1 MAPNRFH
8 RKGPRSKRKAVF
20 SFSSRFRNRSNLAFT
35 HVATCH
41 QTILAINPKP
51 FCLHI
56 SYSSFI
62 KTSTESTL
70 QLLSPETSKSQIL
83 SSMATSAAVARN
95 LLRNSKSLPQILRG
109 QILGREYGFEAGGS
123 LLLPPL

>member
-8 RKGPRSKRKAVF
+8 RKGPRSKRKAFF
-20 SFSSRFRNRSNLAFT
+20 SFSSRFQNRSNLAFT

-41 QTILAINPKP
+41 QTNLAINPKP

-56 SYSSFI
+56 SYSSSI

-70 QLLSPETSKSQIL
+70 NPTTFVSRDFQIAHPFINGDISSRCKKSTQEQQVLASDSPWPNPWSVQ
-83 SSMATSAAVARN
+83 
-95 LLRNSKSLPQILRG
+95 
-109 QILGREYGFEAGGS
+109 Y
-123 LLLPPL
+123 